1 MASFLK
7 KIPPCGGI
15 NSTTYLPCKYCPIK
29 KKQVISR
36 ILLTLNYFKGLPI
49 IYLGQWLPKSSNR
62 LPFSSGVQPFPDNYR
77 DTDLHGVAPY
87 RVYLVSLQP
96 YLYIL
101 SVALVLIS
109 RWTGVTRYTALW
121 CPDFPPCP
129 ELDSGSFREM
139 ANPKKIPKQVR
150 YKAIRRPAN
159 TKVNKKFQET
169 FYLPHPSR

>member
-1 MASFLK
+1 MYFPNTFDSHYTAWGGINRKNLAKSVIIK
-7 KIPPCGGI
+7 KIPPAAALIRLRICCA
-15 NSTTYLPCKYCPIK
+15 NAVSL

-121 CPDFPPCP
+121 CPDFP
-129 ELDSGSFREM
+129 
-139 ANPKKIPKQVR
+139 
-150 YKAIRRPAN
+150 
-159 TKVNKKFQET
+159 
-169 FYLPHPSR
+169 LPTLGGER